1 MGDTGVCRSN
11 NAVETPTGT
20 LNCATSR
27 LFRGIS
33 PDTPSRTFLL
43 ARALCLLQRKRWG
56 ISPDVPSQEPA
67 TLTCACAVHSPI
79 VYERSQ
85 LGICRNARESAET
98 LSPRLIQLDLRQPMK
113 HMLPMLSNKYESFPK
128 RESDSKLRVTR
139 ST

>member
-1 MGDTGVCRSN
+1 VGLAMGDTGVCRSN
-11 NAVETPTGT
+11 NAVETPPGT
-20 LNCATSR
+20 LTCATSR
-27 LFRGIS
+27 LFR
-33 PDTPSRTFLL
+33 
-43 ARALCLLQRKRWG
+43 G

-139 ST
+139 SA